1 MPKCCA
7 TPFCSWTAA
16 CPRRSFPRCS
26 AAVVERRTEWMKD
39 EKDAVE
45 QEEIVLDM
53 LDRFLE
59 KEVAPHVRKLEH
71 EDIYPEEIV
80 EKMKEMGLFGCIIA
94 EEYGGLGMA
103 TTTYARVIERM
114 SRTW

>member
-1 MPKCCA
+1 
-7 TPFCSWTAA
+7 
-16 CPRRSFPRCS
+16 
-26 AAVVERRTEWMKD
+26 MKD
-39 EKDAVE
+39 EKDAAE
-45 QEEIVLDM
+45 QEEIVLNM

-114 SRTW
+114 SRTWMSLSGIINSHLIIASTGRRKYTHGQNV